1 MYQKIA
7 KIKMLQR
14 IPKNSKN
21 NNVAKRKKKN
31 VANNTPF
38 PVNQSTFV
46 LFRSS

>member
-1 MYQKIA
+1 
-7 KIKMLQR
+7 MLQ
-14 IPKNSKN
+14 KY
-21 NNVAKRKKKN
+21 KKKN